1 MFGTSSGLLHYAPS
15 VMQSVL
21 YLPFIV
27 IIRPVSDFNA
37 TSSAEPGGLMDVHI
51 VWTPSS
57 DEDVEYIVTVTDVAI
72 STVPNCTT
80 PGRNPPCFVARY
92 TVNTTA
98 SL

>member
-1 MFGTSSGLLHYAPS
+1 
-15 VMQSVL
+15 
-21 YLPFIV
+21 
-27 IIRPVSDFNA
+27 
-37 TSSAEPGGLMDVHI
+37 MDVHI

-80 PGRNPPCFVARY
+80 PGRNPPCFVVRH